1 MSVPLGGGSLGSLE
15 LTELAAL
22 ASPCAVKLRFY
33 VSDNFM

>member
-1 MSVPLGGGSLGSLE
+1 MSVPLGGGSLGSLG

-22 ASPCAVKLRFY
+22 ASLCVVKLQRY